1 MEWLQQLLTR
11 FTEAFKWWFV
21 LQPWEQALRVRAGR
35 YIRKFEGGIHFRVP
49 YLDSIFKQNCRLRI
63 SDVPQQTI
71 TNASNETLTIAG
83 ALQYKVV
90 DVTPLYMRLHMA
102 EETLAYSVQ
111 SLVADYIAVH
121 KGDECDP
128 HTVQDAINE
137 TIVSSF
143 AEYGLSEIKFL
154 LTDYARVRTYRIIM
168 GDMAKWNNGEL
179 RTDVEDEV

>member
-1 MEWLQQLLTR
+1 MGWLQTIFDR

-35 YIRKFEGGIHFRVP
+35 FITKFEGGLHFRIP
-49 YLDSIFKQNCRLRI
+49 YLDAIFKQNCRLRI

-83 ALQYKVV
+83 ALQYKVE
-90 DVTPLYMRLHMA
+90 DVTPLYTHLHMA

-111 SLVADYIAVH
+111 SLVADYIATH
-121 KGDECDP
+121 TGDECDP
-128 HTVQDAINE
+128 HTVQQAINE
-137 TIVSSF
+137 IILNKFT
-143 AEYGLSEIKFL
+143 EYGLTEIRFL

-168 GDMAKWNNGEL
+168 GDMTKWNDHSL
-179 RTDVEDEV
+179 RTDAEDEV